1 MFRIKVTD
9 EEIIEA
15 SKECPSAAQ
24 AAKSLGIN
32 VKTYKIYAVRLGIYK
47 TNQGLKGTHK
57 KSQRKYNCNDN
68 AFDILTPEVVY
79 WLGYL
84 SADGSIVKNKI
95 QLNINS
101 KDEDVLENFKHF
113 LNAENPINHHK
124 SHCHY
129 KDEER
134 YFDAST
140 FKVASSKIVQR
151 LLDFGIIQ
159 GKKYKDIDFMEN
171 IPDEYLTDFIVG
183 FFDGDGSVSPTGG
196 ARATISISCNKKLSK
211 SIAKFFK
218 EIDIYYNMKERN
230 RINVF
235 YFTRK
240 DSVAKFRKL
249 YIEASKRY
257 PVLQRKLDKFL
268 EIEEYQAN

>member
-9 EEIIEA
+9 EEIIDA
-15 SKECPSAAQ
+15 SKKCPSAAQ
-24 AAKSLGIN
+24 AAKRLGIN
-32 VKTYKIYAVRLGIYK
+32 VKTYRIHAVRLGVYK
-47 TNQGLKGTHK
+47 TNQGMKGFPNK
-57 KSQRKYNCNDN
+57 KDRKYNCNDN
-68 AFDILTPEVVY
+68 AIDILTPEVVY

-84 SADGSIVKNKI
+84 SADGSVVGNNIK
-95 QLNINS
+95 LNINS

-134 YFDAST
+134 YFDASS
-140 FKVASSKIVQR
+140 FKVVSPKIVQR
-151 LLDFGIIQ
+151 LSDFGIVQ

-171 IPDEYLTDFIVG
+171 IPEEYLIDFIIG
-183 FFDGDGSVSPTGG
+183 SFDGDGSVSPNSG

-211 SIAKFFK
+211 AIAKCFK
-218 EIDIYYNMKERN
+218 DSDIFYNMKERN

-235 YFTRK
+235 YLTRK
-240 DSVAKFRKL
+240 DSVSKFRKL
-249 YIEASKRY
+249 YIEASKQY
-257 PVLQRKLDKFL
+257 PVLNRKLTKFL